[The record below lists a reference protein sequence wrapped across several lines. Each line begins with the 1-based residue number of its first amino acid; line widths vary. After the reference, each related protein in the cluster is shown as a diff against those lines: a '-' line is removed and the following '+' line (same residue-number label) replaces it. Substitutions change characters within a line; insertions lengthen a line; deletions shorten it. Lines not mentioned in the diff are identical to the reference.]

1 MCKKVLPKW
10 RSKML
15 FVKSAIEDYYYMVG
29 GGVHMGETSLWWYA
43 KTF

>member
-1 MCKKVLPKW
+1 
-10 RSKML
+10 ML

-29 GGVHMGETSLWWYA
+29 GGVHSCLPVWSNLWWYA